1 MYTNA
6 IHFNM
11 YMYIYIVYT
20 YIHIYYI
27 YMYVYIIYMYK
38 SCITCIH
45 EYLCTCTYV
54 NEDVGGWVHVDGEG
68 KGG

>member
-1 MYTNA
+1 
-6 IHFNM
+6 
-11 YMYIYIVYT
+11 
-20 YIHIYYI
+20 
-27 YMYVYIIYMYK
+27 MYK